1 MRNTLKAIALCALTY
16 LMGHTATA
24 QDSWSREAMVRYSAL
39 HPIQAPITHA
49 MAYKG
54 QLRAHL
60 GLEAMRSK
68 KIAPAPGNYIS
79 PSFFTYNEDP
89 YWGQSHASLA
99 AYYTPWEH
107 ISFGLSFSANN
118 LDAGVES
125 IHPTVWTLNTEH
137 SLASTSAAYHA
148 KFSEYFAFEGQ
159 YSLGFGKGKLAAS
172 GLEITGAIWYY
183 IIPIPTG
190 VKRHQIEHSYS
201 MFNQNLSGGISVY
214 TGKRLKHLFQGT
226 FMLNIGHTR
235 YFNFNHDNSTTL
247 WADVAQRLQSNPN
260 VFSLTPSLIFTVNTP
275 NVFSAQFNIG
285 RQLTWLDGTPYSHTF
300 SAGVQLSFRILKKRI
315 FPKPE
320 NE

>member
-1 MRNTLKAIALCALTY
+1 MRNTLKAIASLALIC
-16 LMGHTATA
+16 LIGHSATA
-24 QDSWSREAMVRYSAL
+24 QDSWPREALRRYSAL

-79 PSFFTYNEDP
+79 PTFFTYNEDP
-89 YWGQSHASLA
+89 YWGQNHASLA

-107 ISFGLSFSANN
+107 ISFGVSFSANN

-125 IHPTVWTLNTEH
+125 IGSTVWSLKSEQ

-148 KFSEYFAFEGQ
+148 RFAEYFAFEGQ

-172 GLEITGAIWYY
+172 GIEITEAIWYY

-190 VKRHQIEHSYS
+190 IKRHQMEHSYS

-235 YFNFNHDNSTTL
+235 YFNFDHDNSTTL

-285 RQLTWLDGTPYSHTF
+285 RQLTWLDGKPYSHTF
-300 SAGVQLSFRILKKRI
+300 SAGVQLSFRILNKRI